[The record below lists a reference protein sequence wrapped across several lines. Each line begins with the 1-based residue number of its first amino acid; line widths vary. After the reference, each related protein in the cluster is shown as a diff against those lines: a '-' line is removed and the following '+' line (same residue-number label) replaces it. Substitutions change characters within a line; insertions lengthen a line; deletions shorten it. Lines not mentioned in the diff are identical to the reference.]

1 MDLITGLPTTPQG
14 NDAILT
20 FIDRLT
26 KQAHFVA
33 TKISIDAQGAADLHI
48 RNVYRLH
55 GLSKS
60 IVSDRDPRFTAELY
74 RDVFKQ
80 LGVRLDFSTA
90 NHPQTDGATERV
102 HRTIGQILR
111 SAVNHRQ
118 TNWEELLPICEFAY
132 NDMVQGSTGDTPF
145 YLNYGQHP
153 LSATDALL
161 QAEVST
167 CHEAQSWVNRQKSAL
182 QVAMDSIQDSIRS
195 QEFYA

>member
-90 NHPQTDGATERV
+90 NHPHTDGATVREV
-102 HRTIGQILR
+102 KSYVQQLTIGRLIGR
-111 SAVNHRQ
+111 NFCRYAS
-118 TNWEELLPICEFAY
+118 LLTTTWFK
-132 NDMVQGSTGDTPF
+132 D
-145 YLNYGQHP
+145 
-153 LSATDALL
+153 
-161 QAEVST
+161 
-167 CHEAQSWVNRQKSAL
+167 L
-182 QVAMDSIQDSIRS
+182 QVILHSI
-195 QEFYA
+195 